1 MCVKLIGLKNIPMI
15 KQNDNI
21 GTIII
26 QAAESEGLE
35 VMDNDIFVI
44 AETVVSKAEGNLID
58 LDSIDVSELAMEI
71 SKETSKDPRVV
82 QTIIEESVEIIKV
95 GPDFIIS
102 ETKNGFICANAGI
115 DESNVENGFLKP
127 MPVDPDESA
136 DVIRTTIESTTEKK
150 VAVILSD
157 TQGRPFR
164 EGAVGVAIG
173 ISGMNP
179 VWNRQGEKDLYQRE
193 LQTTTIAVA
202 DELASAASIV
212 MGQASE
218 GLPVVIVRGVDYF
231 EKLRSTS
238 ADIKPILRPKKF
250 DVFR

>member
-1 MCVKLIGLKNIPMI
+1 MCVKLIGIKNIPMI
-15 KQNDNI
+15 GPGDNI

-26 QAAESEGLE
+26 EAAESEGLE
-35 VMDNDIFVI
+35 IRDNDVFVV
-44 AETVVSKAEGNLID
+44 AETVISKAEGNLIA
-58 LDSIDVSELAMEI
+58 LDSIKVSSLAMEI
-71 SKETSKDPRVV
+71 SEKTSKDPRVV
-82 QTIIEESVEIIKV
+82 QTIIDESIEIIKV

-102 ETKNGFICANAGI
+102 ETKHGFVCANAGI
-115 DESNVENGFLKP
+115 DESNVEDGFLKP
-127 MPVDPDESA
+127 MPIDPDGSA
-136 DVIRTTIESTTEKK
+136 KKIQTTIESATGKK
-150 VAVILSD
+150 VAIILSD

-173 ISGMNP
+173 ISGMYP

-212 MGQASE
+212 MGQAAE
-218 GLPVVIVRGVDYF
+218 GLPVVIVRGVEYF
-231 EKLRSTS
+231 EKLRSP
-238 ADIKPILRPKKF
+238 AGDIKPILRPKKF

>member
-1 MCVKLIGLKNIPMI
+1 MYVKLIGIKNIPMI
-15 KQNDNI
+15 GPGDDI

-26 QAAESEGLE
+26 EAAESEDLE
-35 VMDNDIFVI
+35 IRDNDIIVV
-44 AETVVSKAEGNLID
+44 AETVVSKAEGNLMK
-58 LDSIDVSELAMEI
+58 LDSIKVSDRALEI
-71 SKETSKDPRVV
+71 SKRTSKDPRVV
-82 QTIIEESVEIIKV
+82 QSIIDESVEIIKV
-95 GPDFIIS
+95 GPNFIIS
-102 ETKNGFICANAGI
+102 ETKHGYICANAGV

-127 MPVDPDESA
+127 MPIDPDESA
-136 DVIRTTIESTTEKK
+136 NKIQKTIESSTGKK
-150 VAVILSD
+150 VAIILSD

-218 GLPVVIVRGVDYF
+218 GLPVVIVRGVEYF
-231 EKLRSTS
+231 EKLRSSS
-238 ADIKPILRPKKF
+238 ADITPILRPKKF

>member
-1 MCVKLIGLKNIPMI
+1 MCVKLIGIKNIPMI
-15 KQNDNI
+15 KQGDNI
-21 GTIII
+21 GNIII
-26 QAAESEGLE
+26 EAAESEGIQI
-35 VMDNDIFVI
+35 MDNDVFVV
-44 AETVVSKAEGNLID
+44 AETVVSKAEGNLIEINSINISD
-58 LDSIDVSELAMEI
+58 LANEI
-71 SKETSKDPRVV
+71 SEETSKDPRVV
-82 QTIIEESVEIIKV
+82 QTIIDESVEIIKV

-102 ETKNGFICANAGI
+102 ETKHGYICANAGI

-127 MPVDPDESA
+127 MPIDPDLSA
-136 DVIRTTIESTTEKK
+136 SIIQTTIESATAKR

-179 VWNRQGEKDLYQRE
+179 VWNRHGEKDLYHRE
-193 LQTTTIAVA
+193 LQTTVIAVA

-218 GLPVVIVRGVDYF
+218 GLPVVIVRGVEYV
-231 EKLRSTS
+231 EKLRSSS